1 MFRQLV
7 LSRPTATI
15 ATIIVCAIGIALGF
29 WQVGRMEQKLALA
42 AEVAKKEN
50 SAPLFANGKPWT
62 LEEALH
68 HRMIAKGTYLADK
81 TIWLENRPHPM
92 GRDPK
97 TGITVGFYVM
107 TPLLLEHSKQIL
119 WVNRG
124 WVPRDGMDR
133 EKLPELMTPTGVI
146 QVEGLIFEHP
156 ARVMSVGNQEAEAQ
170 KRKIQQN
177 LDLKQQELNL
187 GIQHL
192 PFILREVSDLKDGI
206 SRDWAPLATGAEKHQ
221 GYAFQWFSLAA
232 LAVIFWFL
240 SGVLRKKL

>member
-7 LSRPTATI
+7 LSRPIATI
-15 ATIIVCAIGIALGF
+15 ATVIVCAIGIALGF

-42 AEVAKKEN
+42 AEVAKKES
-50 SAPLFANGKPWT
+50 SAPLYANAKSWT
-62 LEEALH
+62 LEDALH

-92 GRDPK
+92 GRDPQ

-107 TPLLLEHSKQIL
+107 TPLLLEHSKKIL

-133 EKLPELMTPTGVI
+133 EKLPELMTPQGLAE
-146 QVEGLIFEHP
+146 VEGVVFEHP
-156 ARVMSVGNQEAEAQ
+156 ARVMSVGNQELDAE

-177 LDLKQQELNL
+177 LDLKLQESYL
-187 GIQHL
+187 GVEHL
-192 PFILREVSDLKDGI
+192 PFILREVSASKDGL

-221 GYAFQWFSLAA
+221 GYAFQWFALAT